1 MTVTDIDGDRRPES
15 AEDPD
20 ERWNR
25 NYSELLQ
32 ELRVAQTGVQI
43 LFAFLL
49 TLPFSVGFEKINGTE
64 RVLYVVTFICSGLAA
79 ALLIA
84 PVSYHRLSFREGR
97 KPQIVRTAHV
107 LAQFGLFF
115 EMTAIVLAIYLVVD
129 VVSGARW
136 AGFLGGGIALVYI
149 LLWYVLPL
157 ATKPSEPGD

>member
-1 MTVTDIDGDRRPES
+1 MTDIDGDRRLES

-64 RVLYVVTFICSGLAA
+64 RVLYVITFLCSGVAA

-115 EMTAIVLAIYLVVD
+115 EMIAIVMAVYLVVD
-129 VVSGARW
+129 VVVGMPW
-136 AGFLGGGIALVYI
+136 AGFLGGGVALIYL

-157 ATKPSEPGD
+157 ATKPAPSDD

>member
-1 MTVTDIDGDRRPES
+1 MSES
-15 AEDPD
+15 DASGQQHPAEDPHKQ
-20 ERWNR
+20 WNR

-49 TLPFSVGFEKINGTE
+49 TLPFSVGFEKITGSE
-64 RVLYVVTFICSGLAA
+64 RVLYIITFISSAVAA

-97 KPQIVRTAHV
+97 KPQIVRTAHR
-107 LAQFGLFF
+107 LAQCGLFF
-115 EMTAIVLAIYLVVD
+115 EMTAIVLAIYLVVE
-129 VVSGARW
+129 VVSGVRW
-136 AGFLGGGIALVYI
+136 AGILGAAMALFYI

-157 ATKPSEPGD
+157 ATKPDRD

>member
-1 MTVTDIDGDRRPES
+1 MTDVDMTGPRQQ
-15 AEDPD
+15 EDPHKQ
-20 ERWNR
+20 WNR
-25 NYSELLQ
+25 NYAELLQ

-49 TLPFSVGFEKINGTE
+49 TLPFSVGFAQINGTE
-64 RVLYVVTFICSGLAA
+64 RVLYIVTFICSAVAA

-107 LAQFGLFF
+107 LAQCGLFF
-115 EMTAIVLAIYLVVD
+115 EMCAIVLAIYLVVD
-129 VVSGARW
+129 VVAGVPW
-136 AGFLGGGIALVYI
+136 AGVLGGAMALIYL

-157 ATKPSEPGD
+157 ATKPSPDDDED